1 MELVRGLGNLR
12 ERHRGGVVTLG
23 TFDGLHRGHRA
34 LVGEALA
41 IAERRGRPALM
52 LSFEPMPREFL
63 QPDSPPA
70 RLTNFRERWRLLQR
84 SGLDALCLLR
94 FDARLRAMRG
104 HEFVGLLYETL
115 RPEALVAGYDFRFG
129 RQGEASAE
137 LLVSEGRRLGFS
149 VEVIA
154 PVLEGAARVSSS
166 AVREALSRGELAQAE
181 AQLGR
186 PYSIRGRVVAGER
199 LGRQLGYPT
208 ANLRLER
215 RRSPL
220 GGIFAVRVHGVGERP
235 RPGVA
240 SLGTRPTVGGVEPLL
255 EVHLFDFAGDLY
267 GREIEVE
274 FVQKIRDEAKFDGL
288 DALVEQMNRDAHE
301 ARSILAA

>member
-166 AVREALSRGELAQAE
+166 AVREALSRGDLAQAE

-186 PYSIRGRVVAGER
+186 PYSIRGRVVAGQR
-199 LGRQLGYPT
+199 LGRELGFPT
-208 ANLRLER
+208 ANLRLAR
-215 RRSPL
+215 RRVPF